1 MAYFAEKE
9 QTMEITITKSNIVE
23 KAKAYV
29 GVFARSATDEN
40 GNSLYDLLRI
50 EDRDD
55 EVVQL
60 MYNDAVGIV
69 LEAMGDYV
77 SSKSDG
83 KLEISQPPR
92 SNDCLFADVGNMV
105 ELALVNRIAALWME
119 LKYPQ
124 KAEQFNQSVKSAMEG
139 ARNKM
144 FTKEQPKRKTF
155 GKVSE

>member
-50 EDRDD
+50 E
-55 EVVQL
+55 
-60 MYNDAVGIV
+60 

-83 KLEISQPPR
+83 KLGISQPPR